1 MKMMSIGKKIGA
13 ALLAALMTAA
23 CAPAAVF
30 ADTASDTAR
39 AESFSIRTYNETRT
53 EDDQNIEVTVRF
65 DRDIQVLEGAE
76 ADVSVKIAGSPLDQA
91 PNTEDGESNRTL
103 SVAADPQDGR
113 NLIITVGSKAG
124 SQFVKQD
131 ECVDTDS
138 GGGERHNAYS
148 DG

>member
-76 ADVSVKIAGSPLDQA
+76 ADVSVKIAGSLWTRLRIRK
-91 PNTEDGESNRTL
+91 TERATGRCRWRRIRRT
-103 SVAADPQDGR
+103 AE
-113 NLIITVGSKAG
+113 I
-124 SQFVKQD
+124 
-131 ECVDTDS
+131 
-138 GGGERHNAYS
+138 
-148 DG
+148 

>member
-1 MKMMSIGKKIGA
+1 
-13 ALLAALMTAA
+13 MTAA
-23 CAPAAVF
+23 CAPAAAF

-91 PNTEDGESNRTL
+91 PNTEERRATGRCRWRRIRRT
-103 SVAADPQDGR
+103 AE
-113 NLIITVGSKAG
+113 I
-124 SQFVKQD
+124 
-131 ECVDTDS
+131 
-138 GGGERHNAYS
+138 
-148 DG
+148 